1 MKEDRSRLIEVFK
14 RTPWEADLLKS
25 MLENNGIHAATK
37 DGNVVNVVLPA
48 TAIEVAVLVNE
59 SDCADAKKVV
69 DQYLKNEQQE

>member
-14 RTPWEADLLKS
+14 GTPWEADLLKS

-37 DGNVVNVVLPA
+37 DGNVVNVVLPV

-59 SDCADAKKVV
+59 SDYADAKKVV